1 MALKEIGTV
10 IKKGNEGDDTPW
22 GAIGSIGGGA
32 LGALAGALATLP
44 AGGVGAIPGASAGMA
59 AGGAIG
65 QGSQMAFADKATS
78 DQMINPVKSTPL
90 STFAERSPEVATA
103 QLKKAML
110 ALPESGL
117 PMQEREAYQ
126 AMMSDAARRIKGMG

>member
-1 MALKEIGTV
+1 MALKEIGPV

-22 GAIGSIGGGA
+22 GAIGSIAGGVLGGA
-32 LGALAGALATLP
+32 LGALAGP
-44 AGGVGAIPGASAGMA
+44 AGAMTGASAGMSV
-59 AGGAIG
+59 GGAVG
-65 QGSQMAFADKATS
+65 QGSQQAFADKGTP

-90 STFAERSPEVATA
+90 STFAERSPDVAAA
-103 QLKKAML
+103 QLKKAMS